1 VVIFAKPMRS
11 FSSIYVGNIVFV
23 TFLKIFLADHN
34 ILGIWSSGCPLNG
47 VLPEV
52 GRKAKSQAAGRKID
66 FPDRFSVLRRSGDL
80 SENEISTILKKEQ
93 HD

>member
-1 VVIFAKPMRS
+1 VVVFAGPTVG
-11 FSSIYVGNIVFV
+11 FSSIHTGNILVV
-23 TFLKIFLADHN
+23 TFLKIFLAYHN
-34 ILGIWSSGCPLNG
+34 ILGIRSECCPLNG
-47 VLPEV
+47 VLPEII
-52 GRKAKSQAAGRKID
+52 RMAESQEAGRKID